1 MVKEL
6 SVRYC
11 VIISDENN
19 IKKEVFGH
27 VLVTEVTEAEMSQG
41 CMFTLRQLHIRI
53 INSVSILTGG
63 ILILIFVKAPQ

>member
-11 VIISDENN
+11 VIIPREKN

-27 VLVTEVTEAEMSQG
+27 VPVTEVTEAEMSQG
-41 CMFTLRQLHIRI
+41 CMFILRQLHIRTM
-53 INSVSILTGG
+53 SIFSGG
-63 ILILIFVKAPQ
+63 ILILIFLKAPQLS